1 MKNFLFLSFL
11 CLATISQAQ
20 PNFTNQRTQSHTIK
34 LSNSIDSLSYLM
46 GIVQAGQ
53 GLSEYIASLGIEDEY
68 IDHFVKGVRASAKE
82 CSKEEQAYII
92 GIEIGNQAKNQMI
105 HTIDSIITGEEDKS
119 VINKSLYL
127 DAFCTIVKR
136 KKPILDP
143 EEIDIDYLLNVVKQ
157 KLANGVNWDGRAEQ
171 GNTDIKLDFSSGN
184 NNDITI
190 DDDNT
195 IYEKVEQMPEFP
207 GGISALGRFLS
218 THIRYPTEAE
228 ENGIQG
234 RVILKFIVEKNG
246 KISNI
251 KVLKSID
258 PFLDREAI
266 RVVNSMPNWKPGIE
280 NGKYVRVEYVL
291 PVTFRLQ

>member
-1 MKNFLFLSFL
+1 M
-11 CLATISQAQ
+11 
-20 PNFTNQRTQSHTIK
+20 
-34 LSNSIDSLSYLM
+34 
-46 GIVQAGQ
+46 
-53 GLSEYIASLGIEDEY
+53 
-68 IDHFVKGVRASAKE
+68 
-82 CSKEEQAYII
+82 
-92 GIEIGNQAKNQMI
+92 
-105 HTIDSIITGEEDKS
+105 
-119 VINKSLYL
+119 
-127 DAFCTIVKR
+127 
-136 KKPILDP
+136 
-143 EEIDIDYLLNVVKQ
+143 NVVKQ
-157 KLANGVNWDGRAEQ
+157 ELADGVNWDGRAKQ
-171 GNTDIKLDFSSGN
+171 GNTDIKLYFSSGN

-195 IYEKVEQMPEFP
+195 IYETVEQMPEFP